1 MAEQYPKNTD
11 GEWKRV
17 KGVDTA
23 HRGDYVPLQ
32 GIKGTGSAN
41 IYFDGYAK
49 NKHIEKEVTAETKP
63 YAILGYISTLSG
75 IICGGLG
82 ILGVIPLV
90 IGLPIGILLGCL
102 GVLFAFIGL
111 KKS

>member
-17 KGVDTA
+17 KGVDTV

-41 IYFDGYAK
+41 IYFNGYAK
-49 NKHIEKEVTAETKP
+49 NKHIEKEVTAETKIWV
-63 YAILGYISTLSG
+63 YLAFICTISG
-75 IICGGLG
+75 IICMGLG
-82 ILGVIPLV
+82 LLEIIPMW
-90 IGLPIGILLGCL
+90 IGITSCILLGCL
-102 GVLFAFIGL
+102 GAIFLIIGL

>member
-63 YAILGYISTLSG
+63 LVILAYISTLSG

-82 ILGVIPLV
+82 IFGVIQFW
-90 IGLPIGILLGCL
+90 IGFPIGVLLGCL
-102 GVLFAFIGL
+102 GAVFLFIVL